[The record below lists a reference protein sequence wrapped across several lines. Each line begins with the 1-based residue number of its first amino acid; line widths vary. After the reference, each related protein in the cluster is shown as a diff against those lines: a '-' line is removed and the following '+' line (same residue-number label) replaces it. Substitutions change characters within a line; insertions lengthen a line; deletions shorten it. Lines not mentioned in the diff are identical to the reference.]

1 MYYSENPW
9 NGTILVVQRQ
19 RRLWIGGTDP
29 LFRVGNHLFRVGLQ
43 ASSPE
48 LAEFSEFVGGTP
60 RILRFDGGEF
70 QRVDGTSA

>member
-1 MYYSENPW
+1 
-9 NGTILVVQRQ
+9 
-19 RRLWIGGTDP
+19 